1 MAVDHEGHIECL
13 CGKWIAATAILAVA
27 ASLAG
32 CGLSQRLAEQ
42 RNAEDDAKC
51 LSYGARRGDPAY
63 VQCRAQLDAAR
74 TQASAIENSAPPAR
88 LPDFDAQVRAQFPT
102 PR

>member
-1 MAVDHEGHIECL
+1 MDRCA
-13 CGKWIAATAILAVA
+13 AILAVA

-74 TQASAIENSAPPAR
+74 TQASAIESAAPPR
-88 LPDFDAQVRAQFPT
+88 PDFDVQVRANFPP